1 MDREAWQVTVQGI
14 TLSQTRLSTRV
25 LHEREEIKHS
35 RANLT
40 VSLER
45 AQACA

>member
-1 MDREAWQVTVQGI
+1 MDREAWQVTVQEV
-14 TLSQTRLSTRV
+14 TLSQTRLSTHA
-25 LHEREEIKHS
+25 LHEREEINHS

-45 AQACA
+45 AQARA